1 MSNDLIGLSNLSQM
15 YFNRGNYYHAVGDYP
30 NMEKSYMDAVELG
43 HIQAMNR
50 LALYYDDIEDKENML
65 KYYLLA
71 IEGNDTSSMYNLA
84 RYYCDTKDYTNM
96 IPYYLMAIE
105 LKDTDSCYE
114 LSIHYQNVNDIENM
128 KKYYLI
134 ALEMEMEIELEIDNN
149 CKLNKLVN
157 DGFNDFNPFIL
168 LKMLESI
175 ENPNDKIT
183 KKLEKL
189 NRGKEITIYNNK
201 IRISKKLNHVD
212 ECIVC
217 YETKLHIN
225 IYCGHC
231 FCIDC
236 YPNLFDKSCPLCR
249 LSKNSFA
256 FA

>member
-1 MSNDLIGLSNLSQM
+1 MSDDLIGLSNLSQM
-15 YFNRGNYYHAVGDYP
+15 HFNQGKYYDALGDYS
-30 NMEKSYMDAVELG
+30 NMEKSYMNAVELD

-50 LALYYDDIEDKENML
+50 LALYYDDISEKDKMM

-71 IEGNDTSSMYNLA
+71 IDKNDTSAMYNLA
-84 RYYCDTKDYTNM
+84 RYYSETHDYPNMTK
-96 IPYYLMAIE
+96 YYLMAIE

-114 LSIHYQNVNDIENM
+114 LAIHYQNIKDIQNM

-134 ALEMEMEIELEIDNN
+134 AVEMELEIENKGTAHKLINN
-149 CKLNKLVN
+149 
-157 DGFNDFNPFIL
+157 GFNDFNPFIL

-175 ENPNDKIT
+175 ENPSDKIT

-189 NRGKEITIYNNK
+189 NRGKEIIIYGNK

>member
-1 MSNDLIGLSNLSQM
+1 MSDDLIGLSNLSQM
-15 YFNRGNYYHAVGDYP
+15 FYNKGNYYDSLGDYS
-30 NMEKSYMDAVELG
+30 NMEKAYIDAIELE

-50 LALYYDDIEDKENML
+50 LALYYDDISEKEKML

-71 IEGNDTSSMYNLA
+71 IEKNDTSSMYNLA
-84 RYYCDTKDYTNM
+84 RYYSDNEDYENM
-96 IPYYLMAIE
+96 MKYYLMAIE

-114 LSIHYQNVNDIENM
+114 LSIHYQNKKDYENM

-134 ALEMEMEIELEIDNN
+134 SVEMEMEMEMENKSIQ
-149 CKLNKLVN
+149 NKLVN
-157 DGFNDFNPFIL
+157 NGFNDFNPFIL

-175 ENPNDKIT
+175 ENPSDKII
-183 KKLEKL
+183 KRLEKL
-189 NRGKEITIYNNK
+189 NRGKEIIIYNNK
-201 IRISKKLNHVD
+201 IRISKQLNHVE

-217 YETKLHIN
+217 YDTKLHIN

-236 YPNLFDKSCPLCR
+236 YPNLFEKSCPLCR

>member
-1 MSNDLIGLSNLSQM
+1 MSDDLIGLSNLSQM
-15 YFNRGNYYHAVGDYP
+15 YFNKGNYYDALGDYS
-30 NMEKSYMDAVELG
+30 NMEKAYENAVELD

-50 LALYYDDIEDKENML
+50 LALYYDDISEEDKMM

-71 IEGNDTSSMYNLA
+71 IDQNDTSAMYNLA
-84 RYYCDTKDYTNM
+84 RYYSETKDYPNM
-96 IPYYLMAIE
+96 TKYYLMAIE

-114 LSIHYQNVNDIENM
+114 LSIHYQNINDIVNM

-134 ALEMEMEIELEIDNN
+134 AVEMELEIVNKCRLNN
-149 CKLNKLVN
+149 LVN

-175 ENPNDKIT
+175 ENPSDKIIQ
-183 KKLEKL
+183 KLEKL
-189 NRGKEITIYNNK
+189 NRGKEIIIYNNK

-231 FCIDC
+231 FCVDC
-236 YPNLFDKSCPLCR
+236 YPSLFDKACPLCR
-249 LSKNSFA
+249 LSKKSFA